1 MAHANRAHWIAMQ
14 IVSRPDA
21 VYEALER
28 ALALLSMPR
37 IVGLHPEKGEEIM
50 AHLGRFGPYITMG
63 ALSKT
68 LDKDDDVLSLGLNR
82 AVALLADAKPRG
94 LVVGMHPKDGEKVE
108 VRRGRFGPFLMHGK
122 RVANLPRGTEME
134 AVTLDEAVSL
144 LAEKGKELPPLKGA
158 KGKAAKAK
166 PARAKPVAED
176 AEAKAPAKKAAPK
189 KAPAKKAP
197 AKKPA
202 ARKAPA
208 TTKAAKA

>member
-1 MAHANRAHWIAMQ
+1 
-14 IVSRPDA
+14 
-21 VYEALER
+21 
-28 ALALLSMPR
+28 
-37 IVGLHPEKGEEIM
+37 
-50 AHLGRFGPYITMG
+50 MG

-176 AEAKAPAKKAAPK
+176 AEAKAPAKKAAPQ
-189 KAPAKKAP
+189 KAAAKKAP
-197 AKKPA
+197 AKKPT

-208 TTKAAKA
+208 TAKAAKA